1 MADKILVSGA
11 SGFIAG
17 HCILELL
24 NHGYDVRGTVRNL
37 ERAEQLRTVLGKH
50 TDKADRIEFV
60 QADLTDRESWQAAV
74 QGCNGVFHVA
84 SPVPIEQPENAD
96 EVVKPAREGTLNVL
110 SAARNAGIRRVV
122 LTSSVA
128 AVSAGNTRSKHI
140 YTDKDWTD
148 LDSPHLSPYDISKT
162 VAEKAAWDFVVDNDG
177 PELAAINPAFV
188 LGPALEADY
197 GSSLEALVRLLRGDY
212 PLVPRLG
219 FGIVDVRDVAVLHRL
234 VYESPEAAGNRYI
247 CSNGFRWLVDI
258 ARYLRE
264 EFPEYKKKLPHRE
277 APNWLVRILAR
288 FDKAIAGLVDDLG
301 RTKQFDNSP
310 AKGLGWQ
317 PRSPEEAASAGAKS
331 LIDYGVI

>member
-24 NHGYDVRGTVRNL
+24 NHGYEVRGTVRNL
-37 ERAEQLRTVLGKH
+37 ERADQLRTVLGKH
-50 TDKADRIEFV
+50 TDKADSVEFV
-60 QADLTDRESWQAAV
+60 QADLLDQESWHAAV
-74 QGCNGVFHVA
+74 QDCNGVFHVA

-128 AVSAGNTRSKHI
+128 AVSASDTRSKHI

-177 PELAAINPAFV
+177 PELATINPAFV

-219 FGIVDVRDVAVLHRL
+219 FGIVDVRDVAALHRL

-258 ARYLRE
+258 ARYLRD

-288 FDKAIAGLVDDLG
+288 FDKAIAALVDDLG
-301 RTKQFDNSP
+301 KTKQFDNSP
-310 AKGLGWQ
+310 AKALGWQ

-331 LIDYGVI
+331 LIDYGVV